1 MWAQNPLVL
10 FRQVLYKISY
20 LLEIHVITFV
30 ENEQSQ
36 IAAAG
41 QQGGGERGGSS
52 KAAWPKRARQSVFMS
67 D

>member
-10 FRQVLYKISY
+10 FRQENK
-20 LLEIHVITFV
+20 LEV
-30 ENEQSQ
+30 EQSQ

-41 QQGGGERGGSS
+41 QQGEGERGGTSR
-52 KAAWPKRARQSVFMS
+52 AARPERVRQSVFMS